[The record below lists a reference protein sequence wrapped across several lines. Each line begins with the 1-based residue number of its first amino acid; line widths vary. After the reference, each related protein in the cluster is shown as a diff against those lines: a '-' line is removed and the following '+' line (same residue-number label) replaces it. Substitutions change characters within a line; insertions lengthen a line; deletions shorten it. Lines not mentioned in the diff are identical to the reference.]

1 MIRRREFVTG
11 MSAAGAAALLGLQ
24 PESVAA
30 EPPPETTTIRL
41 FQQPLACYA
50 PLFVAEPLLIAE
62 GFRRVEYVPV
72 PTLGLPPVGTRHGTI
87 SMALNAGH
95 IDLGALDP
103 PAHILSLDAGG
114 SAVLLA
120 GLHAGCYKL
129 LASERIRTVRDLKGK
144 TVAVPSLGR
153 HAFVASIASYV
164 GLDPRKDI
172 VWANATAADSMR
184 LFADGVLDAFMG
196 FAPEPAELLARNVGH
211 VLVDTLTDKPWSQ
224 YFCCILAGSR
234 EFVRKNPVA
243 TKRALR
249 AILKANEICSADPE
263 RAVRAIVARG
273 YARGYDTALQLMR
286 ELPYARWRD
295 YDTEATVRFYT
306 LRLREADMIRSTPQQ
321 IIARSTDWRFVNE
334 LRKELKA

>member
-1 MIRRREFVTG
+1 MATRRAFVR
-11 MSAAGAAALLGLQ
+11 GAALATGAGLLGLR
-24 PESVAA
+24 PHPTAA
-30 EPPPETTTIRL
+30 ELPPETTTIRL
-41 FQQPLACYA
+41 MHQPLACFA
-50 PLFVAEPLLIAE
+50 PIFVAEALLLAE

-72 PTLGLPPVGTRHGTI
+72 RVGPPRIGTRHGFV
-87 SMALNAGH
+87 SMALNSGE

-103 PAHILSLDAGG
+103 PAHILSLDTGG

-129 LASERIRTVRDLKGK
+129 LASERIGTVRDLKGK

-153 HAFVASIASYV
+153 HAFVASIVSYI

-172 VWANATAADSMR
+172 VWANANAADAMQ

-196 FAPEPAELLARNVGH
+196 FAPEPAELLARKAGH

-234 EFVRKNPVA
+234 EFVSKNPVA

-249 AILKANEICSADPE
+249 AILKANEICAADPE
-263 RAVRAIVARG
+263 RAVRALVDRG
-273 YARGYDTALQLMR
+273 YARGQDTALQLMG

-295 YDTEATVRFYT
+295 YDTEATVRFYA
-306 LRLREADMIRSTPQQ
+306 LRLREAGMITSTPQK
-321 IIARSTDWRFVNE
+321 IIAGSTDWRFVNE
-334 LRKELKA
+334 LKRELKG

>member
-11 MSAAGAAALLGLQ
+11 MAASGAAALLGLR

-87 SMALNAGH
+87 SVLLNAGH

-196 FAPEPAELLARNVGH
+196 FAPEPAELLARKVGH

-273 YARGYDTALQLMR
+273 YARGYDAALQLMR

-295 YDTEATVRFYT
+295 YDTEATVRFYA

-321 IIARSTDWRFVNE
+321 IIAQSTDWRFVNE
-334 LRKELKA
+334 LKKELKG

>member
-1 MIRRREFVTG
+1 MIRRRQFVTG
-11 MSAAGAAALLGLQ
+11 MAASGAAALLGLR

-41 FQQPLACYA
+41 FQKPLACFA

-87 SMALNAGH
+87 SVLLNAGH

-184 LFADGVLDAFMG
+184 LFADGLDAFLG
-196 FAPEPAELLARNVGH
+196 FAPEPEELLARKVGH
-211 VLVDTLTDKPWSQ
+211 VLVDTLTDKQWSQ
-224 YFCCILAGSR
+224 HFCCILAGSR

-286 ELPYARWRD
+286 QLPYARWRD
-295 YDTEATVRFYT
+295 YDTEATVRFYA

-321 IIARSTDWRFVNE
+321 IIAQSTDWRFLNE
-334 LRKELKA
+334 LKKELKG

>member
-11 MSAAGAAALLGLQ
+11 MAASGAAALLGLR

-50 PLFVAEPLLIAE
+50 PLFVAEPLLIAG

-87 SMALNAGH
+87 SVLLNAGH

-129 LASERIRTVRDLKGK
+129 LASERIRTIRDLKGK

-153 HAFVASIASYV
+153 HAFVASMASYV

-172 VWANATAADSMR
+172 AWANATAADSMR

-224 YFCCILAGSR
+224 YFCCILAGNR

-286 ELPYARWRD
+286 ELPYGRWRD
-295 YDTEATVRFYT
+295 YDTEATVRFYA